1 MRGPDSGLGEEL
13 AEEAKPRRSAMGFSA
28 QPSNRAHGRGF
39 PGAEA
44 VSDALGGLAPPHPLL
59 CKPQLTAQRSRGLSP
74 ALGTAPEPLSR
85 GSLAHRLR
93 EKSVINPGT
102 GQVTFCWAFSQI
114 ALIPHTEILPCFGS
128 KSAKMSRHGS
138 ACLCRRK
145 VSVTA
150 SK

>member
-44 VSDALGGLAPPHPLL
+44 ASDALGGLPPPHPLL

-74 ALGTAPEPLSR
+74 ALGTATEPR
-85 GSLAHRLR
+85 Q
-93 EKSVINPGT
+93 PGT
-102 GQVTFCWAFSQI
+102 QAPREERHKSWHRASDVLLGF
-114 ALIPHTEILPCFGS
+114 LPNRTHS
-128 KSAKMSRHGS
+128 SH
-138 ACLCRRK
+138 
-145 VSVTA
+145 
-150 SK
+150 